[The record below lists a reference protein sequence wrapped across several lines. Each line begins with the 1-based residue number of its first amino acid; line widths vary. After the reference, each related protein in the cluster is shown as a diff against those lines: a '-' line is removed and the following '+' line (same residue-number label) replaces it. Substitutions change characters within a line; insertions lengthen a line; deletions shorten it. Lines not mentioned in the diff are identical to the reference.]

1 MRLLRITAD
10 GLPLFS
16 GKADLTFYARERVSE
31 NDRFRLQKL
40 FSNVWANPVSLLI
53 GINASGKTS
62 VLKLILLALGILR
75 HEHINCLETRDILG
89 SCGQVRI
96 NTWFYGEA
104 SREICRLETCIE
116 PQEEISGKVR
126 YIIREEK
133 LWIKPASQAG
143 SGKKLPDFDGVPP
156 ADVRDSGQAFLADD
170 VSIMIAWNRK
180 TGECIQTASVIG
192 TSDTDLSH
200 FPSDVPQASAAF
212 LDPSIEYLRQEVEGC
227 GRCIRLKF
235 HGRNEIF
242 LNNPSELGSFLSS
255 GTIRGMILFSM
266 AHRILS
272 TGGCMAV
279 DDLER
284 SLNAEVAKTLVR
296 LFEDGRINRK
306 GGTLIFSAHSPE
318 MLDEFDRRD

>member
-1 MRLLRITAD
+1 M
-10 GLPLFS
+10 
-16 GKADLTFYARERVSE
+16 
-31 NDRFRLQKL
+31 

-212 LDPSIEYLRQEVEGC
+212 LDPSCFLAHGTYLQLPNH
-227 GRCIRLKF
+227 RLILRYSPAPYPRRSLKA
-235 HGRNEIF
+235 
-242 LNNPSELGSFLSS
+242 P
-255 GTIRGMILFSM
+255 LFSM

>member
-1 MRLLRITAD
+1 
-10 GLPLFS
+10 
-16 GKADLTFYARERVSE
+16 
-31 NDRFRLQKL
+31 
-40 FSNVWANPVSLLI
+40 
-53 GINASGKTS
+53 
-62 VLKLILLALGILR
+62 
-75 HEHINCLETRDILG
+75 
-89 SCGQVRI
+89 
-96 NTWFYGEA
+96 
-104 SREICRLETCIE
+104 
-116 PQEEISGKVR
+116 
-126 YIIREEK
+126 
-133 LWIKPASQAG
+133 
-143 SGKKLPDFDGVPP
+143 
-156 ADVRDSGQAFLADD
+156 
-170 VSIMIAWNRK
+170 MIAWNRK

>member
-143 SGKKLPDFDGVPP
+143 SGKSFRTLTECLRLMSVT
-156 ADVRDSGQAFLADD
+156 AVRPFLLMT
-170 VSIMIAWNRK
+170 S
-180 TGECIQTASVIG
+180 AS
-192 TSDTDLSH
+192 
-200 FPSDVPQASAAF
+200 
-212 LDPSIEYLRQEVEGC
+212 
-227 GRCIRLKF
+227 
-235 HGRNEIF
+235 
-242 LNNPSELGSFLSS
+242 
-255 GTIRGMILFSM
+255 
-266 AHRILS
+266 
-272 TGGCMAV
+272 
-279 DDLER
+279 
-284 SLNAEVAKTLVR
+284 
-296 LFEDGRINRK
+296 
-306 GGTLIFSAHSPE
+306 
-318 MLDEFDRRD
+318 

>member
-104 SREICRLETCIE
+104 SREICANT
-116 PQEEISGKVR
+116 IS
-126 YIIREEK
+126 
-133 LWIKPASQAG
+133 A
-143 SGKKLPDFDGVPP
+143 
-156 ADVRDSGQAFLADD
+156 
-170 VSIMIAWNRK
+170 
-180 TGECIQTASVIG
+180 
-192 TSDTDLSH
+192 
-200 FPSDVPQASAAF
+200 
-212 LDPSIEYLRQEVEGC
+212 
-227 GRCIRLKF
+227 
-235 HGRNEIF
+235 
-242 LNNPSELGSFLSS
+242 
-255 GTIRGMILFSM
+255 
-266 AHRILS
+266 
-272 TGGCMAV
+272 
-279 DDLER
+279 
-284 SLNAEVAKTLVR
+284 TL
-296 LFEDGRINRK
+296 
-306 GGTLIFSAHSPE
+306 
-318 MLDEFDRRD
+318 